1 MSENKATR
9 DINTAVNVVYNGV
22 KRKLEDRKTSIF
34 IGVVAINIFL
44 WGLLLA
50 EYRQT
55 NKALVDLTNKYEL
68 VQVYLSKVK
77 K

>member
-1 MSENKATR
+1 MSEKQATR
-9 DINTAVNVVYNGV
+9 DINTAVNVVYNSV

-34 IGVVAINIFL
+34 ILVIGMNIFL

-55 NKALVDLTNKYEL
+55 NKELEDLTNKYEL
-68 VQVYLSKVK
+68 VQVYLSKVNK
-77 K
+77 